1 MDVPLLEDEEI
12 RQTSAAP
19 ADIESGLSGDRAGS
33 EAGASNKTEEDRQI
47 EEVCFVVLTS
57 LSDVDAGI
65 VLVLRWPF
73 ANRHC
78 AASLQAARASYQ
90 SGAAVYCIDIFRL
103 AIFYWAIVAD
113 ALLLKVCS
121 SYFSDNVAVVV
132 ALLIINLLL

>member
-47 EEVCFVVLTS
+47 EEVWFVVLAS

-65 VLVLRWPF
+65 DFGVAVALCKPTLCCVAAGCQGLVPVWSSSLLY
-73 ANRHC
+73 RH
-78 AASLQAARASYQ
+78 LQASH
-90 SGAAVYCIDIFRL
+90 
-103 AIFYWAIVAD
+103 
-113 ALLLKVCS
+113 LLLGYCC
-121 SYFSDNVAVVV
+121 
-132 ALLIINLLL
+132 